1 MRKVICQITSLS
13 EFMKG
18 RKMKLGGFSGV
29 GKVQIAFRGDTALLR
44 INLATTQTRKLKKV
58 VADFCRKE
66 VASRRPWFG
75 PFEVHIWTSL
85 KQDKRGAH
93 DVDNIAK
100 ACLDA
105 LNGVFWRDDRQVVK
119 LTSEKFEG
127 EVNQI
132 AILVRP
138 LDDALSGRV
147 LDESL
152 FDV

>member
-1 MRKVICQITSLS
+1 MRST
-13 EFMKG
+13 
-18 RKMKLGGFSGV
+18 GFRGK

-44 INLATTQTRKLKKV
+44 IDAATTQTRRLKKL
-58 VADFCRKE
+58 VADFCRRE

-75 PFEVHIWTSL
+75 PFEVHIWTSVRD
-85 KQDKRGAH
+85 DKRGHH

-138 LDDALSGRV
+138 LDAAPEALD
-147 LDESL
+147 LQENL
-152 FDV
+152 FDL

>member
-1 MRKVICQITSLS
+1 MRST
-13 EFMKG
+13 
-18 RKMKLGGFSGV
+18 GFRGK

-44 INLATTQTRKLKKV
+44 IDAATTQTRRLKKL
-58 VADFCRKE
+58 VADFCRRE

-75 PFEVHIWTSL
+75 PFEVHIWTSVRD
-85 KQDKRGAH
+85 DKRGHH

-127 EVNQI
+127 EINQI

-138 LDDALSGRV
+138 LDAAPEALD
-147 LDESL
+147 LQENL
-152 FDV
+152 FDL

>member
-1 MRKVICQITSLS
+1 MRST
-13 EFMKG
+13 
-18 RKMKLGGFSGV
+18 GFRGK

-44 INLATTQTRKLKKV
+44 IDAATTQTRRLKKL
-58 VADFCRKE
+58 VADFCRRE

-75 PFEVHIWTSL
+75 PFEVHIWTSVRD
-85 KQDKRGAH
+85 DKRGHH

-138 LDDALSGRV
+138 LDAAPDP
-147 LDESL
+147 LDLQENL
-152 FDV
+152 FDL

>member
-1 MRKVICQITSLS
+1 MRTT
-13 EFMKG
+13 
-18 RKMKLGGFSGV
+18 GFAGA

-44 INLATTQTRKLKKV
+44 INAATTQTRRLKKM
-58 VADFCRKE
+58 VAEFCKKE
-66 VASRRPWFG
+66 VATRRPWFG
-75 PFEVHIWTSL
+75 PFEVHIWTSV
-85 KQDKRGAH
+85 KADKSGHH

-127 EVNQI
+127 EANQI

-138 LDDALSGRV
+138 LEKLPAPIALS
-147 LDESL
+147 ETL
-152 FDV
+152 FDL